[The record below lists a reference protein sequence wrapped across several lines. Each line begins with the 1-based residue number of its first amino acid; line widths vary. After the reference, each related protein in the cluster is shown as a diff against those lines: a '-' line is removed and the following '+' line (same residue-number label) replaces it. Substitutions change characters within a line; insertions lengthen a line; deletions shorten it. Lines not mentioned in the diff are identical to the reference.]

1 MDLTT
6 IRGKYTTKNFDI
18 KDLNKNPFK
27 QFEVWFNDALNEN
40 LLEPNAFS
48 LATVGSDM
56 MPSIRTVLL
65 KYFDNFEMI
74 KANKYFELT
83 KVFKGKEWKDF
94 SEEYKSLTKSF
105 IWYLW
110 GYLWLLIGLFTVQWT
125 RFLIILLFNI
135 LIIGPLSK
143 ITRFTI
149 SYTILHWVNSLIG
162 FLFGVFII
170 INHYHL
176 RIDLTE
182 WVMVFL
188 KLK

>member
-1 MDLTT
+1 MET
-6 IRGKYTTKNFDI
+6 IFYLSTIVFLMMELGWLVAPVEKTK
-18 KDLNKNPFK
+18 
-27 QFEVWFNDALNEN
+27 
-40 LLEPNAFS
+40 
-48 LATVGSDM
+48 
-56 MPSIRTVLL
+56 
-65 KYFDNFEMI
+65 